1 MEPYITVMFLQ
12 DHNTPLHLAAYNG
25 NTGVVE
31 MLVREGADVEAKNK
45 VS

>member
-1 MEPYITVMFLQ
+1 MKPYITVMFLQ
-12 DHNTPLHLAAYNG
+12 IHDTPLHLAALTG

-31 MLVREGADVEAKNK
+31 ILLREGADVVAKNK